1 MLLSIYPRIP
11 AAWVYTYIYIALM
24 GRPLPKYKAKLLKI
38 AKQKA
43 GNHLLIALSQRRG
56 GFFGPVGMGIAIHWP
71 PAFGELA

>member
-1 MLLSIYPRIP
+1 
-11 AAWVYTYIYIALM
+11 M

-71 PAFGELA
+71 AAFGELA